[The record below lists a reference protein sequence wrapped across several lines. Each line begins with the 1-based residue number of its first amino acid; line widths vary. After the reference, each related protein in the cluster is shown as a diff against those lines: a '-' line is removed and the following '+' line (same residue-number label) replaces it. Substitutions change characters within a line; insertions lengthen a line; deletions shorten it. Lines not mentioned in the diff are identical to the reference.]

1 MNIGVRRTGGNATE
15 NQTLE
20 TEGIGG
26 TEDRPDIIHTAHII
40 EDDDD
45 GELLLTA
52 EVLKT
57 EALHLGNL

>member
-15 NQTLE
+15 NQALK

-26 TEDRPDIIHTAHII
+26 AEDRPDIIHTAHII
-40 EDDDD
+40 EHHND

-52 EVLKT
+52 EVLET
-57 EALHLGNL
+57 EALHLSNL